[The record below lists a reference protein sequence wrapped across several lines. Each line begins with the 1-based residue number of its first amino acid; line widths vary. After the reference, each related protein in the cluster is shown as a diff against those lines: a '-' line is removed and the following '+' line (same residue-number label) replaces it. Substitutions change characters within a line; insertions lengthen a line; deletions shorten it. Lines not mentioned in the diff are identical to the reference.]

1 MTGPGSSPPIVVMGV
16 QGSGKSTVAELLA
29 ERLGARAVDGDRLH
43 SAANVAKMAAGVPLG
58 DEDREPWLRTIGR
71 LLDAD
76 RDTGIVVV
84 CSALRRSYRD
94 LLRSE
99 APGTVF
105 VHLFGSFELISSR
118 VNSRTHEYMPP
129 ALLKSQFDTLEPLQD
144 DEAGIA
150 LDVSASPAQ
159 LADAVVAFLRV
170 LRPADAE
177 RR

>member
-1 MTGPGSSPPIVVMGV
+1 MTGTDSHPPIVVMGV
-16 QGSGKSTVAELLA
+16 QGSGKSTLARLVAE
-29 ERLGARAVDGDRLH
+29 RIGGRAVDGDRLH
-43 SAANVAKMAAGVPLG
+43 SADNVAKMAAGIPLV
-58 DEDREPWLRTIGR
+58 DEDREPWLQTIGR
-71 LLDAD
+71 LLDAE

-99 APGTVF
+99 APGAVF

-118 VNSRTHEYMPP
+118 VNTRTHEYMPP

-150 LDVSASPAQ
+150 LDVAASPDE
-159 LADAVVAFLRV
+159 LADAVVAFLGERS
-170 LRPADAE
+170 LLDAE
-177 RR
+177 